1 MTEFKMPE
9 TQVKAEF
16 VRTNFDVIASKYD
29 LFNDLNSFYLH
40 RYWKNSIIS
49 LIEKTFPVREFD
61 DCLDCLDLC
70 CGTGD
75 ISVRLT
81 KMNLSKKVT
90 SVDFSEKMLSVAKER
105 LKGITKSTLDIGDA
119 TNLKNLAANKFDVV
133 TVGFGLRNVDNLD
146 KALSEIYRVL
156 KPGGLFINLDVGKV
170 KNPLIRFFADF
181 YFFKIVPLMGYL
193 IWGAKNDMFD
203 YLPVSSL
210 SYPDQEK
217 LKSLFKKSKF
227 QNVGYKNFV
236 FGNVA
241 MHWGRKS

>member
-1 MTEFKMPE
+1 MTEFKMPD

-29 LFNDLNSFYLH
+29 LFNDLNSFFLH
-40 RYWKNSIIS
+40 RMWKNAIIS
-49 LIEKTFPVREFD
+49 LIQNSFPNTS
-61 DCLDCLDLC
+61 LDCLDLC

-81 KMNLSKKVT
+81 EMNLSREVY
-90 SVDFSEKMLSVAKER
+90 SVDFSEKMLSVAKQR
-105 LKGITKSTLDIGDA
+105 LTGIAKSKQEIGDA
-119 TNLKNLAANKFDVV
+119 TNLKNFPDAKFDVV

-146 KALSEIYRVL
+146 KALSEIHRVL

-170 KNPLIRFFADF
+170 KNPLIRIFADF
-181 YFFKIVPLMGYL
+181 YFFKIVPILGYL

-210 SYPDQEK
+210 TYPDQDN
-217 LKSLFKKSKF
+217 LKSMFEKQKF
-227 QNVGYKNFV
+227 QLVEYKNFV

-241 MHWGRKS
+241 MHWGRKV

>member
-1 MTEFKMPE
+1 MTEFQMPD
-9 TQVKAEF
+9 TNKKAEF

-40 RYWKNSIIS
+40 RVWKNSIIQ
-49 LIEKTFPVREFD
+49 LILNSFPKKNLE
-61 DCLDCLDLC
+61 CLDLC

-81 KMNLSKKVT
+81 EVDLVTKVY
-90 SVDFSEKMLSVAKER
+90 SVDFSDKMLDVARQR
-105 LKGITKSTLDIGDA
+105 LEGISKSKCEIGDA
-119 TNLKNLAANKFDVV
+119 TNLKNFPDASFDVV

-146 KALSEIYRVL
+146 KALSEIFRVL
-156 KPGGLFINLDVGKV
+156 KPGGIFVNLDVGKV
-170 KNPLIRFFADF
+170 KNPIIRIFADF
-181 YFFKIVPLMGYL
+181 YFFKIVPLLGYL

-210 SYPDQEK
+210 SYPDQDN
-217 LKSLFKKSKF
+217 LKSMIEKAKF
-227 QNVGYKNFV
+227 QNVEYKNFV

-241 MHWGRKS
+241 LHWGRKA

>member
-1 MTEFKMPE
+1 MTEFQMSDTNK
-9 TQVKAEF
+9 KAEF

-40 RYWKNSIIS
+40 RVWKNSIIQ
-49 LIEKTFPVREFD
+49 LILNSFPKKNLE
-61 DCLDCLDLC
+61 CLDLC

-81 KMNLSKKVT
+81 EVDLVTKVY
-90 SVDFSEKMLSVAKER
+90 SVDFSDKMLDVARQR
-105 LKGITKSTLDIGDA
+105 LEGISKSKCEIGDA
-119 TNLKNLAANKFDVV
+119 TNLKNFPDASFDVV

-146 KALSEIYRVL
+146 KALSEIFRVL
-156 KPGGLFINLDVGKV
+156 KPGGIFVNLDVGKV
-170 KNPLIRFFADF
+170 KNPIIRIFADF
-181 YFFKIVPLMGYL
+181 YFFKIVPLLGYL

-210 SYPDQEK
+210 SYPDQDN
-217 LKSLFKKSKF
+217 LKSMIEKAKF
-227 QNVGYKNFV
+227 QNVEYKNFV

-241 MHWGRKS
+241 LHWGRKA

>member
-1 MTEFKMPE
+1 MTDFKMPE
-9 TQVKAEF
+9 AQVKAEF

-29 LFNDLNSFYLH
+29 LFNDLNSFFLH
-40 RYWKNSIIS
+40 RYWKNSIIQ
-49 LIEKTFPVREFD
+49 LIQKTFPKKN
-61 DCLDCLDLC
+61 LDCMDLC

-81 KMNLSKKVT
+81 QMDIANNVL
-90 SVDFSEKMLSVAKER
+90 SVDFSENMLNVARER
-105 LKGITKSTLDIGDA
+105 LAGISKSKLEIGDA
-119 TNLKNLAANKFDVV
+119 TNLKNFSNASFDVV
-133 TVGFGLRNVDNLD
+133 TVGFGLRNVDNLS

-170 KNPLIRFFADF
+170 KNPIIRLFANF
-181 YFFKIVPLMGYL
+181 YFFRIVPLIGYI

-210 SYPDQEK
+210 SYPDQEN
-217 LKSLFKKSKF
+217 LKSMIEQAKF
-227 QNVGYKNFV
+227 QNVEYKNFV

-241 MHWGRKS
+241 MHWGIKA

>member
-1 MTEFKMPE
+1 
-9 TQVKAEF
+9 
-16 VRTNFDVIASKYD
+16 
-29 LFNDLNSFYLH
+29 
-40 RYWKNSIIS
+40 
-49 LIEKTFPVREFD
+49 
-61 DCLDCLDLC
+61 
-70 CGTGD
+70 
-75 ISVRLT
+75 
-81 KMNLSKKVT
+81 MNLSKKVT

>member
-1 MTEFKMPE
+1 MTDFQMPD
-9 TQVKAEF
+9 TNQKAEF

-40 RYWKNSIIS
+40 RVWKNSIIQ
-49 LIEKTFPVREFD
+49 LILNSFPKKNLE
-61 DCLDCLDLC
+61 CLDLC

-81 KMNLSKKVT
+81 EVDLVTKVY
-90 SVDFSEKMLSVAKER
+90 SVDFSDKMLDVARQR
-105 LKGITKSTLDIGDA
+105 LEGISKSKCEIGDA
-119 TNLKNLAANKFDVV
+119 TNLKNFPDASFDVV

-146 KALSEIYRVL
+146 KALSEIFRVL
-156 KPGGLFINLDVGKV
+156 KPGGIFVNLDVGKV
-170 KNPLIRFFADF
+170 KNPIIRIFADF
-181 YFFKIVPLMGYL
+181 YFFKIVPLLGYL

-210 SYPDQEK
+210 SYPDQDN
-217 LKSLFKKSKF
+217 LKSMIEKAKF
-227 QNVGYKNFV
+227 QNVEYKNFV

-241 MHWGRKS
+241 LHWGRKA